1 MTQIKIGKAI
11 KALSNEITRYVSS
24 HINSDNKE
32 QYTMIQFL
40 FMDYIGR
47 YSSTTSVFQKD
58 LESEFNIR
66 RSTAT
71 GILQVLEKNNLID
84 RQTSKQDARLKKII
98 LTAEGQVVFKDRRR
112 ELDAIDQHLIKG
124 VSSQDLKTF
133 YSVVDQ
139 IYLNIGCG
147 EEKTTNKGVLISD

>member
-1 MTQIKIGKAI
+1 
-11 KALSNEITRYVSS
+11 
-24 HINSDNKE
+24 
-32 QYTMIQFL
+32 MIQFL

>member
-11 KALSNEITRYVSS
+11 KALSNEINRYVSS
-24 HINSDNKE
+24 HINSDNTE

-47 YSSTTSVFQKD
+47 FSATTSVFQRD

-71 GILQVLEKNNLID
+71 GILQVLEKNKLID
-84 RQTSKQDARLKKII
+84 RQTSKQDARLKEII
-98 LTAEGQVVFKDRRR
+98 LTTEGQAVFKDRRR
-112 ELDAIDQHLIKG
+112 ELDTIDKHLIEG
-124 VSSQDLKTF
+124 VSLHDLKTF
-133 YSVVDQ
+133 YAVMDQ
-139 IYLNIGCG
+139 IYLNIGCR
-147 EEKTTNKGVLISD
+147 EEKTTKGVMNSD

>member
-24 HINSDNKE
+24 NINSTNTE

-47 YSSTTSVFQKD
+47 FSATTSVFQRD

-71 GILQVLEKNNLID
+71 GILQVLEKNRLIV
-84 RQTSKQDARLKKII
+84 RQTSKDDARLKEII
-98 LTAEGQVVFKDRRR
+98 LTAEGQAVFKDRKR
-112 ELDAIDQHLIKG
+112 ELDNIDKQLIAG
-124 VSSQDLKTF
+124 VSQHDLKTF
-133 YSVVDQ
+133 YAVMDQ
-139 IYLNIGCG
+139 IYLNVGCG
-147 EEKTTNKGVLISD
+147 EEKTTNKGVLTSD